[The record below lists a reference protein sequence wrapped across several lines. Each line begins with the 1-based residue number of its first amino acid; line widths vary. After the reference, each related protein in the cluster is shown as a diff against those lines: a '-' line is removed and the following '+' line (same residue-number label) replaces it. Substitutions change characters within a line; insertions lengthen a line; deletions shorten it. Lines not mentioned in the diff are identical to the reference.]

1 MDAAEDNEEM
11 CRKVNA
17 EGTENIAKV
26 CKALDIP
33 MIYIR
38 TDYVF
43 EGEGTRPWEPDDK
56 VTKQLIIYC
65 KKN

>member
-26 CKALDIP
+26 CKELDIP
-33 MIYIR
+33 MIYLS

-43 EGEGTRPWEPDDK
+43 DGEGTRPWEPDDQ
-56 VTKQLIIYC
+56 VRAVR
-65 KKN
+65 